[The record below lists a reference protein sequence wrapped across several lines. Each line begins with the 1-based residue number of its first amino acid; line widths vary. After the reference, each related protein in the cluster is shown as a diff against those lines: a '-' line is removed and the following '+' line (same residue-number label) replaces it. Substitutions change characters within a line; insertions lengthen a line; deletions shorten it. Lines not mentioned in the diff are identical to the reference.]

1 MIFVTKINNSK
12 KINKKL
18 LSLINTIKNN
28 KYNTDKD
35 SIHNTDWNLPK
46 NFERKYVDYFVP
58 IIRPYL
64 NEIAK
69 KLHSEKAVIDNI
81 WFQQYKKND
90 EHSWHTH
97 GLSNFSNVYFVELP
111 LKSLATE
118 ILNVKDLNLNE
129 GDLLTFPSHLYHRSP
144 INKTNKRKTIIS
156 FNCDFTNYVDYSKL

>member
-1 MIFVTKINNSK
+1 MIFVTKINNFK

-18 LSLINTIKNN
+18 LSLISTIKNN

>member
-1 MIFVTKINNSK
+1 MIFVTKINNFK

-18 LSLINTIKNN
+18 LSLISTIKNN
-28 KYNTDKD
+28 KYNTNKD

>member
-1 MIFVTKINNSK
+1 MIFVTKVNNFK

-18 LSLINTIKNN
+18 LSLISTIKNN
-28 KYNTDKD
+28 KYKTNKD

-58 IIRPYL
+58 IIKPYL

-118 ILNVKDLNLNE
+118 ILNVKNLNLNE

-144 INKTNKRKTIIS
+144 VNKTNKRKTIIS

>member
-1 MIFVTKINNSK
+1 MIFVTKIKDFK

-18 LSLINTIKNN
+18 LLLINEIEKNPYTTN
-28 KYNTDKD
+28 KDN
-35 SIHNTDWNLPK
+35 IFHTDWNLPK
-46 NFERKYVDYFVP
+46 NFKRKYMDYFVL

-69 KLHSEKAVIDNI
+69 KLHSEKAVIDNM
-81 WFQQYKKND
+81 WFQQYKKNG

-111 LKSLATE
+111 SKSLATE
-118 ILNVKDLNLNE
+118 ILNVNNLNLEE
-129 GDLLTFPSHLYHRSP
+129 GNLLTFPSHLYHRSP

-156 FNCDFTNYVDYSKL
+156 FNCDFVNYMDYSKI